1 MPNMKNAEKR
11 LLVNAK
17 KEKTN
22 NTYDATMKSS
32 IKKVEKAVTAKDKEK
47 ANEALKAAVKAIDK
61 ATQKGV
67 SSKNKS
73 ARNKSRLT
81 KNVNSME

>member
-17 KEKTN
+17 KEKAN
-22 NTYDATMKSS
+22 NNYSAPMKSS
-32 IKKVEKAVTAKDKEK
+32 IKKVEKAVKEK
-47 ANEALKAAVKAIDK
+47 NKQQAEASLKTAIKAIDK
-61 ATQKGV
+61 ATSNGV

-81 KNVNSME
+81 KKVNSME